1 MGGKSSPDYSGAA
14 VAQGEA
20 NREVV
25 RDQTF
30 ANRPDQYTPWGATS
44 WTPYQATDPATGEAT
59 TAWSQTQSLT
69 PELQDILNKQIA
81 IQSGRSDVAGALTG
95 RMGAE
100 FTQPMDWRG
109 LNPMG
114 EVPTQQYTIPEEVQR
129 NVDYSDIPM
138 PTAPGQ
144 VMGLSTEGLSGI
156 NGPQQVTGFDTS
168 GIQGVSA
175 PQQQTGLD
183 YSGIGGVGDGTDY
196 RARAEQSIYDKG
208 ASRLGDQ
215 FETRREQMEIKLRN
229 QGLRP
234 GDAAYDAQVQSIDQ
248 QETDAYGQLQ
258 NDAIMGGMSEANQ
271 AFNQDM
277 SRRNLYTGERDRQ
290 AQFANDSQRN
300 LFDMQSNLRGQQY
313 GENQTQAQFANDAN
327 TNMFN
332 MQSGLR
338 GQMFGERQTQGQFT
352 NDAAQNLYG
361 MQSDLRNMYTGERDR
376 NAAFYNAA
384 GQQSYNQ
391 ALGANQQNY
400 QQAMAGSQY
409 ANQIRQ
415 QQITEAMTKRGFSLN
430 EINALLSGQQVNTPQ
445 MPNFQGASA
454 AQAAPIYQGAV
465 DQGNYN
471 AGMSPWN
478 ALLGAG
484 GSVVGAAGAAGGF
497 STLFS

>member
-129 NVDYSDIPM
+129 NVDYSDIPV

-156 NGPQQVTGFDTS
+156 NGPQQQTS
-168 GIQGVSA
+168 
-175 PQQQTGLD
+175 LD

-234 GDAAYDAQVQSIDQ
+234 GDAAYDAQVQSVDQ

-290 AQFANDSQRN
+290 AQFS
-300 LFDMQSNLRGQQY
+300 
-313 GENQTQAQFANDAN
+313 NDAN

-430 EINALLSGQQVNTPQ
+430 EINGLLSGQQVNTPQ

>member
-14 VAQGEA
+14 AAQGEA

-30 ANRPDQYTPWGATS
+30 ANRPDQFTPWGATS
-44 WTPYQATDPATGEAT
+44 WTPYQGTDPSTGEAVT
-59 TAWSQTQSLT
+59 QWSQTQSLT

-95 RMGAE
+95 RMGTE

-138 PTAPGQ
+138 PSAPGQ
-144 VMGLSTEGLSGI
+144 QTNLSTAGLTGI
-156 NGPQQVTGFDTS
+156 NGPQQ
-168 GIQGVSA
+168 
-175 PQQQTGLD
+175 QTNLD

-234 GDAAYDAQVQSIDQ
+234 GDAAYEAQVQSVNQ

-271 AFNQDM
+271 AFNQDVT
-277 SRRNLYTGERDRQ
+277 RRGMYTGERDRQ
-290 AQFANDSQRN
+290 AQFS
-300 LFDMQSNLRGQQY
+300 
-313 GENQTQAQFANDAN
+313 NDAN
-327 TNMFN
+327 ANLFN

-338 GQMFGERQTQGQFT
+338 GQMFGERESQGQFT
-352 NDAAQNLYG
+352 NSAAQNLYG

-384 GQQSYNQ
+384 GQQAYDQSR
-391 ALGANQQNY
+391 GANQQNY

-430 EINALLSGQQVNTPQ
+430 EINGLLSGQQVNTPQ
-445 MPNFQGASA
+445 MPSFQGASA
-454 AQAAPIYQGAV
+454 AQAAPVYQAAV

-484 GSVVGAAGAAGGF
+484 GSALGAAGAAGGF